1 MYIHCIFD
9 PPPSCLRRSTLARRI
24 RRGGESEEA
33 YDEAL
38 RVISEAE
45 AKNASAAEAGKHS
58 TPLASAAE
66 KN

>member
-1 MYIHCIFD
+1 MYIHSIFD

-33 YDEAL
+33 CDEAL

-45 AKNASAAEAGKHS
+45 ARNASAAETERRS
-58 TPLASAAE
+58 PSLASAAE